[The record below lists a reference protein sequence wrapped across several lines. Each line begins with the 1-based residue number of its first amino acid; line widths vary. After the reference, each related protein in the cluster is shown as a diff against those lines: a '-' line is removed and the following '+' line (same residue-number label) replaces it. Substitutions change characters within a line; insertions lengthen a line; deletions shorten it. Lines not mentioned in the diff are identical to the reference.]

1 MVNETKKIGKIID
14 ELVTY
19 FLYRGHEK
27 VTIDIKK
34 EHEATSIKIS
44 MLMLPTDDIVEI
56 RHQLE
61 QKRDYAMEEYGWE
74 LMGECETT
82 SELMLVGL
90 CMNQV
95 IIEEKDGQL
104 VIELIRNDA

>member
-14 ELVTY
+14 EVVTY
-19 FLYRGHEK
+19 FLYRGHQDVK
-27 VTIDIKK
+27 IDIKK
-34 EHEATSIKIS
+34 DNQSTAITIS
-44 MLMLPTDDIVEI
+44 MQKLPTDDIAEI

-74 LMGECETT
+74 LMGECETA

-90 CMNQV
+90 CINHV
-95 IIEEKDGQL
+95 TIEEKDNQL
-104 VIELIRNDA
+104 LIQLIRNDA